1 MPSSNKF
8 LKPHIAQPGL
18 LDAEPGNPLGY
29 VTNDGMWAAVPCGKK
44 FTIIHNGSVVH
55 QARTYDS
62 ALNFIKKGIKN
73 EGSKRNRRQRTK

>member
-1 MPSSNKF
+1 MNKF
-8 LKPHIAQPGL
+8 QKPFVSNQGVLNPKPG
-18 LDAEPGNPLGY
+18 DPDGY

-44 FTIIHNGSVVH
+44 FSIIHNGSVVK

-73 EGSKRNRRQRTK
+73 EGSKRNRRQRTE